1 MKIRM
6 NTMRIN
12 LLVEVRTLDNPA
24 IAVLQDV
31 DMADRPKL
39 TGLLLDAITEHYC
52 DPDSVSICRADIP
65 EDGDIFAGIGV
76 PFEISQDGEDW
87 EGLATLTM
95 IPIYNEPLY
104 TPED

>member
-1 MKIRM
+1 MSR
-6 NTMRIN
+6 
-12 LLVEVRTLDNPA
+12 
-24 IAVLQDV
+24 
-31 DMADRPKL
+31 
-39 TGLLLDAITEHYC
+39 
-52 DPDSVSICRADIP
+52 DIP

>member
-1 MKIRM
+1 MKIKI
-6 NTMRIN
+6 NTMKIN
-12 LLVEVRTLDNPA
+12 LLVEVRTLEHPA
-24 IAVLQDV
+24 IAVLQEV

-39 TGLLLDAITEHYC
+39 TGLLLDAITDHYC
-52 DPDSVSICRADIP
+52 DPGSISISRADIP
-65 EDGDIFAGIGV
+65 KEGDIFAGIEV

-95 IPIYNEPLY
+95 IPIYNELLY